1 MGESARPR
9 ARARRFPGCA
19 ATPAPG
25 HSKWRGRK
33 RCQASDPSL
42 TATPPRGESRAGAAT
57 VERGWR
63 GRHVPRAPHLVSDQR
78 PECRPGH
85 CSAVHSAKLPGE
97 RPACLPAHR
106 EGLAPGPSLVGWR
119 TSAVGRCRTERR
131 IPPDRHDWRRP
142 PDCLLHAGSHREQRA
157 LRRGRGRR
165 PAEATRRSGES
176 IPMLKVREIM
186 TPNVYTLAPE
196 TTLRNA
202 VSLFTE
208 RHVGGAP
215 VVTGG
220 RVVGG
225 AEAEDQ
231 VEASPPEPDLLGE
244 HTVSDAMSRRVCRIS
259 PDADVSEA
267 ADYMKRAGI
276 HRMFVMEGERLV
288 GIVTTMDIARAVAEH
303 KLYVRRFVFERRR
316 ARPSA

>member
-1 MGESARPR
+1 
-9 ARARRFPGCA
+9 
-19 ATPAPG
+19 
-25 HSKWRGRK
+25 
-33 RCQASDPSL
+33 
-42 TATPPRGESRAGAAT
+42 
-57 VERGWR
+57 
-63 GRHVPRAPHLVSDQR
+63 
-78 PECRPGH
+78 
-85 CSAVHSAKLPGE
+85 
-97 RPACLPAHR
+97 
-106 EGLAPGPSLVGWR
+106 
-119 TSAVGRCRTERR
+119 
-131 IPPDRHDWRRP
+131 
-142 PDCLLHAGSHREQRA
+142 
-157 LRRGRGRR
+157 
-165 PAEATRRSGES
+165 
-176 IPMLKVREIM
+176 MLKVREIM

-220 RVVGG
+220 RVVGAVSMTDILDLQADGVAEPRDCDTQIEQGNAADDELSSWSGDDDPPASYFAKLWRDVSG

-231 VEASPPEPDLLGE
+231 VEASPPELDLLGE